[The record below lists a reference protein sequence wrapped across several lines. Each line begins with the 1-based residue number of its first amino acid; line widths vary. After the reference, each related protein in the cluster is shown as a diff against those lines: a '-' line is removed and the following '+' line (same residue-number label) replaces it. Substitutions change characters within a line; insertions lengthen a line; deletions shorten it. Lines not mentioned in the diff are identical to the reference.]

1 MLPDLDKL
9 LPTTPIEVALRVM
22 LPVRESPDDEVE
34 SSMTPQLEVRLEL
47 PVKDN
52 VSESVG
58 SNAYMH
64 AGPATAPLTARAA
77 TFIEL

>member
-9 LPTTPIEVALRVM
+9 LPTTPIEVAL
-22 LPVRESPDDEVE
+22 VE

-52 VSESVG
+52 ASESVG